1 MQCRVDSPGVTLALL
16 LGPAAMVPSCRLF
29 TGTTAFPRT
38 GDADL
43 AVAFS
48 FLERVSL
55 EDVRLMTAG
64 LTSSTELD

>member
-1 MQCRVDSPGVTLALL
+1 MRCRIDCPGVTLPLP
-16 LGPAAMVPSCRLF
+16 LGPAAIPPSCRLL
-29 TGTTAFPRT
+29 TTAFPRT
-38 GDADL
+38 GEADL
-43 AVAFS
+43 VVAFN